1 MPELRESRPATS
13 AQGRKARVSSATAD
27 DRRDALLSQVAVRYY
42 RNHETQEEIAQAIG
56 RSVATVSRLLTRAE
70 DAGVVEM
77 DVAQPHTLVPA
88 LQAALVKRFGI
99 RVARVVH
106 VAPAETHTIVPRIGD
121 LAARYLATIL
131 GHGSTLTISWGN
143 HVQAVALAMPAMT
156 LRDAHV
162 VQGIGS
168 RGATMPQLVHP
179 RLVQSI
185 AMRIEATPH
194 FLPAP
199 LLAATAAERDAIAR
213 DPYFGTVLERIA
225 QTDVALLGIGS
236 TDMPYSAL
244 HRAGILDEWELERV
258 CSVGA
263 VGEML
268 AEFFDIQG
276 RIVCNDI
283 SRRVVGMRE
292 AQMRQSGTV
301 LSVASGEGRA
311 PAILGALRSGIVDV
325 LVTDSQTTRAV
336 LALAGL
342 VLNVLIVSR
351 WFVQK
356 RGTALGLTL
365 VGTSLGGIVFPRLG
379 AMLLKDHTWREAM
392 LMAAVIPLIALLVMA
407 LVTRDS
413 PADMGLR
420 ALGAPLGGGAS
431 PSLTGME
438 YKDAIRT
445 RTFWILTFCAMT
457 TFYCILAAQAH
468 MVLHLKGM
476 GWPLEKA
483 ASGVGILFTMGLVG
497 KFGIG
502 YLADKMER
510 RVVFLSNIAI
520 MLLGALLLASMKEF
534 LLWPFIL
541 IFGLGWG
548 GLYTMLQLTCMDS
561 FGTRAGGKIL
571 GTITVLDA
579 IGGGLGIW
587 ITGVLFDR
595 SKSYESAF
603 ILIATLVF
611 LAFLAA
617 LALQNPQTTQK
628 EPAEASA

>member
-311 PAILGALRSGIVDV
+311 AAILGALRSGIVDV

-336 LALAGL
+336 LALADKYPSPSYPVAQRPPLHEG
-342 VLNVLIVSR
+342 SR
-351 WFVQK
+351 EAPDVESERLAILGATLRELDRVGYQK
-356 RGTALGLTL
+356 LSPTMVANAAQVPPERIYRSWGSRAAL
-365 VGTSLGGIVFPRLG
+365 VGD
-379 AMLLKDHTWREAM
+379 AWRERQAYARFRGAT
-392 LMAAVIPLIALLVMA
+392 LRDDLERLLCRIPEEEAATDDPYLAARTMAAEAQLDADFRRIFHSLERVSAGFIQEAL
-407 LVTRDS
+407 TRACERGELGPDANLDLL
-413 PADMGLR
+413 ADMIAGAIWYRLLFAKRPLDGQFARELTDMILR
-420 ALGAPLGGGAS
+420 
-431 PSLTGME
+431 LTV
-438 YKDAIRT
+438 DSCRS
-445 RTFWILTFCAMT
+445 T
-457 TFYCILAAQAH
+457 TT
-468 MVLHLKGM
+468 
-476 GWPLEKA
+476 PR
-483 ASGVGILFTMGLVG
+483 
-497 KFGIG
+497 
-502 YLADKMER
+502 D
-510 RVVFLSNIAI
+510 
-520 MLLGALLLASMKEF
+520 
-534 LLWPFIL
+534 
-541 IFGLGWG
+541 
-548 GLYTMLQLTCMDS
+548 
-561 FGTRAGGKIL
+561 
-571 GTITVLDA
+571 
-579 IGGGLGIW
+579 
-587 ITGVLFDR
+587 
-595 SKSYESAF
+595 
-603 ILIATLVF
+603 
-611 LAFLAA
+611 
-617 LALQNPQTTQK
+617 
-628 EPAEASA
+628 PA